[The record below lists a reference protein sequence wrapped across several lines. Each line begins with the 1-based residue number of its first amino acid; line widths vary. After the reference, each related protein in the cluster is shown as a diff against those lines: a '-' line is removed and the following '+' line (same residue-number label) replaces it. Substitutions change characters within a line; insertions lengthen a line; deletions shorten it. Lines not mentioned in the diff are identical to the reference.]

1 MNTEIILKI
10 QSAIVASNIDDVAA
24 SVKAEIAKI
33 NTDLQTDEDFAVAEK
48 QVKELKE
55 AETAIKAAKEAA
67 LADAEDVRKL
77 LSTADEIA
85 ALLAETRL
93 TLDKQVKAAKERV
106 KGEITER
113 CREALLAQINKADTR
128 IAATLRLVCTPTEIN
143 ADIDAAAKGKKTA
156 SGIETA
162 CATVLQTWTDKIAE
176 QEKKLVARYEKI
188 PADKH
193 HLFTDLSTVLTAAD
207 IDALIAERLAA
218 DEARQVAEKAR
229 IEAAAR
235 AEAEARA
242 KAEAPEQTETA
253 PQIPPQEEGEAEDYR
268 IVIHTSLECA
278 KDIARLVKER
288 YPKQFVALK
297 KGKGE

>member
-1 MNTEIILKI
+1 MQEIILKI
-10 QSAIVASNIDDVAA
+10 SSQVVASNLDDFAA
-24 SVKAEIAKI
+24 NVKAEIAKI
-33 NTDLQTDEDFAVAEK
+33 KTDLTTDEDFAVAEK

-55 AETAIKAAKEAA
+55 AEVAIKEAKEAA

-77 LSTADEIA
+77 LATADEIA

-106 KGEITER
+106 KADITGR
-113 CREALLAQINKADTR
+113 CREALLAQISKADTR
-128 IAATLRLVCTPTEIN
+128 IAATLRLVCTQTEIN

-188 PADKH
+188 PADKL
-193 HLFTDLSTVLTAAD
+193 HLFTDISTVLTAGD

-218 DEARQVAEKAR
+218 DEARQAAEKAR
-229 IEAAAR
+229 IEAAAK

-242 KAEAPEQTETA
+242 KAEAPEQTGTA

-268 IVIHTSLECA
+268 IVIHASLARA

-288 YPKQFVALK
+288 FPQQFVSLK

>member
-1 MNTEIILKI
+1 MQDIILKI
-10 QSAIVASNIDDVAA
+10 NSQVVASNLDDFAA
-24 SVKAEIAKI
+24 NVKAEIAKI
-33 NTDLQTDEDFAVAEK
+33 NTDLQTDEDFAAAEK

-55 AETAIKAAKEAA
+55 AEIAIKAAKEAA

-77 LSTADEIA
+77 LATADEIA

-106 KGEITER
+106 KSEITGR
-113 CREALLAQINKADTR
+113 CREALLAQIDRADAR
-128 IAATLRLVCTPTEIN
+128 IVATLRLVCPQTAIN

-188 PADKH
+188 PADKL
-193 HLFTDLSTVLTAAD
+193 HLFTDISTVLTAGD

-218 DEARQVAEKAR
+218 DEARQAAEKAR
-229 IEAAAR
+229 IEAAAK

-268 IVIHTSLECA
+268 IVIHASLECA

-297 KGKGE
+297 KGAEK

>member
-1 MNTEIILKI
+1 MQEIILKI
-10 QSAIVASNIDDVAA
+10 SSQVVASNLDDFAA
-24 SVKAEIAKI
+24 YVKAEIAKI
-33 NTDLQTDEDFAVAEK
+33 KTDLTTDEDFAVAEK

-55 AETAIKAAKEAA
+55 AEVAIKAAKEAA

-77 LSTADEIA
+77 LATADEIA

-106 KGEITER
+106 KSEITGR
-113 CREALLAQINKADTR
+113 CREALLAQIDRADAR
-128 IAATLRLVCTPTEIN
+128 IAATLRLVCTQTEIN

-188 PADKH
+188 PADKL
-193 HLFTDLSTVLTAAD
+193 HLFSDISTVLTAGD

-218 DEARQVAEKAR
+218 DEARQAAEKAR
-229 IEAAAR
+229 IEAAVK

-242 KAEAPEQTETA
+242 KAEAPEQTETT
-253 PQIPPQEEGEAEDYR
+253 PQIPPQEEGEAENYR
-268 IVIHTSLECA
+268 IIIHASLERA
-278 KDIARLVKER
+278 QAIASLVKER
-288 YPKQFVALK
+288 FPQQFIALK

>member
-1 MNTEIILKI
+1 MQEIILKI
-10 QSAIVASNIDDVAA
+10 NSQVVASNLDDFAA
-24 SVKAEIAKI
+24 YVKAEIAKI
-33 NTDLQTDEDFAVAEK
+33 KTDLTTDEDFAAAER

-55 AETAIKAAKEAA
+55 AEAAIKAAKEAA

-77 LSTADEIA
+77 LATADEIA

-106 KGEITER
+106 KSEITGR
-113 CREALLAQINKADTR
+113 CREALLAQIDRADAR
-128 IAATLRLVCTPTEIN
+128 IAATLRLVCTQTEIN

-188 PADKH
+188 PADKL
-193 HLFTDLSTVLTAAD
+193 HLFSDISTVLTAGD

-218 DEARQVAEKAR
+218 DEARQAAEKAR
-229 IEAAAR
+229 IEAAVK

-242 KAEAPEQTETA
+242 KAEAPEQTETT
-253 PQIPPQEEGEAEDYR
+253 PQIPPQEEGEAENYR
-268 IVIHTSLECA
+268 IIIHASLERA
-278 KDIARLVKER
+278 QAIASLVKER
-288 YPKQFVALK
+288 FPQQFIALK

>member
-1 MNTEIILKI
+1 MQEIILKI
-10 QSAIVASNIDDVAA
+10 SSQVVASNLDDFAA

-33 NTDLQTDEDFAVAEK
+33 NTDLQTDEDFAAAEK

-77 LSTADEIA
+77 LATADEIA

-106 KGEITER
+106 KTDITGR
-113 CREALLAQINKADTR
+113 CREALLAQINKADER

-188 PADKH
+188 PADKL

-207 IDALIAERLAA
+207 IDALIADRLAA
-218 DEARQVAEKAR
+218 DEARQAAEKAR
-229 IEAAAR
+229 IEAAAK
-235 AEAEARA
+235 AEAEARTR
-242 KAEAPEQTETA
+242 AEAPEQTET
-253 PQIPPQEEGEAEDYR
+253 PPQEEGEAEDYR
-268 IVIHTSLECA
+268 IVIHASLECA

-288 YPKQFVALK
+288 YPQQFVALK
-297 KGKGE
+297 KGEGK